1 MRIGTRGR
9 IISRLKRK
17 LEVLLV
23 GTSLVFFFF
32 FFFHTVASYK
42 VWSRGQCSWRQ
53 GQVDKTGK
61 NNEKIGKN
69 SKLYLALVVKSCDQ
83 LDVVT
88 KSLLLYFRMLSEL
101 EVIYRAGS
109 SRGAKE

>member
-1 MRIGTRGR
+1 M
-9 IISRLKRK
+9 L
-17 LEVLLV
+17 
-23 GTSLVFFFF
+23 
-32 FFFHTVASYK
+32 
-42 VWSRGQCSWRQ
+42 WRQ

-69 SKLYLALVVKSCDQ
+69 SEFYLAFVVKSCGW
-83 LDVVT
+83 LDAVT

-109 SRGAKE
+109 SRGAKK